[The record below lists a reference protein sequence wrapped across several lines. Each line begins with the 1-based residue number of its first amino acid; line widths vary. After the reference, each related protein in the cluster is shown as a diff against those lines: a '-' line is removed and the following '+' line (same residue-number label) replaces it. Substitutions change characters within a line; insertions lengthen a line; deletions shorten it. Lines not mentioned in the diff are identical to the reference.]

1 MERLISRRT
10 VTGFSGA
17 VFIQLHTI
25 YCGDILLFYYRIV
38 AGVIYRVPTSQDII
52 IDQLE
57 AEIQSLKLQQL
68 TGKDEC
74 MEMVKNL
81 MDEIRGLKKNL
92 SVVESILRSSLP
104 IVDIDHLVD

>member
-1 MERLISRRT
+1 M
-10 VTGFSGA
+10 
-17 VFIQLHTI
+17 
-25 YCGDILLFYYRIV
+25 
-38 AGVIYRVPTSQDII
+38 PTSQDII

-57 AEIQSLKLQQL
+57 AEIQNLKLQQL
-68 TGKDEC
+68 TGNDEC